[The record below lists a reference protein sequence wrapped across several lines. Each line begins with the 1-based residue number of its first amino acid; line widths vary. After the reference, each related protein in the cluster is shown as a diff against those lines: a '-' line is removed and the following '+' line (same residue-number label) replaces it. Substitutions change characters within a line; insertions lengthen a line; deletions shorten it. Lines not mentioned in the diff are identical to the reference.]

1 MRRSLSFPARIASLA
16 ALGGGALLLVADSA
30 ECRDGFE
37 ETRYSASF
45 RSTCPSDLAVGAGV
59 LRVVL
64 NEQRDQQLLDALR
77 EAGLRAKDVHTRH
90 QEVRADIC
98 ANTGFSFS
106 LSSGQTELR
115 CEEVRFAADVQEITC
130 SHDRAASPR
139 VLDVGVRPRDHD
151 EDASF
156 PDADD
161 ADADADVASDAG
173 ADDDASVTGPEPA
186 LTPERPSSCTITFT
200 KMAN

>member
-1 MRRSLSFPARIASLA
+1 
-16 ALGGGALLLVADSA
+16 VAGQA
-30 ECRDGFE
+30 
-37 ETRYSASF
+37 
-45 RSTCPSDLAVGAGV
+45 V

-98 ANTGFSFS
+98 RSTSFSFS

-115 CEEVRFAADVQEITC
+115 CGEVRFAADVQEITC
-130 SHDRAASPR
+130 SSEGAAFPR
-139 VLDVGVRPRDHD
+139 VLDVGVRPRDHH

-156 PDADD
+156 HDADD
-161 ADADADVASDAG
+161 PDASGDADVASDAG
-173 ADDDASVTGPEPA
+173 ADASVTGPEA
-186 LTPERPSSCTITFT
+186 ELTPERPSSCTITFT